1 MSDYSEI
8 EEMYLKRIFEVHV
21 DTPDVIVKTTQLAN
35 LMDVTPASATE
46 MIHRLTNRGMV
57 THVPYKGCR
66 LSPLGFQYA
75 ARIKRR
81 EGLLQILLSEVIG
94 FSGDVSAVA
103 CRMEHVIGDDLEAAL
118 DRLLGYPENAP
129 DGTRIPAVER
139 AVEPPGKGTLLP
151 ISALPDGTTATV
163 DLILVSGV
171 EGVTVGAAGVMV
183 GSTITNSGGV
193 LTCDGSEL
201 EVSGPMSMRI
211 LVRLTSDVVG

>member
-103 CRMEHVIGDDLEAAL
+103 CRMEHVIGDDLEVAL

-171 EGVTVGAAGVMV
+171 EGVTIGAAGVMV

-201 EVSGPMSMRI
+201 ELSGPMSMRI

>member
-21 DTPDVIVKTTQLAN
+21 DTPEVIVKTTQLAN

-139 AVEPPGKGTLLP
+139 AVEPLGKGTLLP
-151 ISALPDGTTATV
+151 ISALPEGTTATV
-163 DLILVSGV
+163 DLIMVSGV
-171 EGVTVGAAGVMV
+171 EGVTIGAAGIMV

-201 EVSGPMSMRI
+201 ELSGPMSMRI

>member
-81 EGLLQILLSEVIG
+81 EGLLQILLSDVIG

-139 AVEPPGKGTLLP
+139 AVEPLGKGTLLP
-151 ISALPDGTTATV
+151 ISALPEGTTATV

-171 EGVTVGAAGVMV
+171 EGITIGAAGVMV

-201 EVSGPMSMRI
+201 ELSGPMSMRI